1 MSRRFLALAVG
12 LRPGCPP
19 LELQAA
25 EAGLALAT
33 RLGLATDDFLAALLD
48 GERGARFYS
57 RFRAAAQAW
66 ILFNA
71 EACCKPLMRAFGAS
85 DTQLK
90 RRDDMHACMPV

>member
-1 MSRRFLALAVG
+1 MLHFCRFLALAVG

-57 RFRAAAQAW
+57 RFRPAAQAW

-71 EACCKPLMRAFGAS
+71 EACCRPLMRAAGAAAVLPI
-85 DTQLK
+85 TP
-90 RRDDMHACMPV
+90 C

>member
-1 MSRRFLALAVG
+1 MVHRSFLALAVG

-33 RLGLATDDFLAALLD
+33 HLGLATDNFLAALLD
-48 GERGARFYS
+48 GELGARFYS
-57 RFRAAAQAW
+57 RFRPAAQAW

-71 EACCKPLMRAFGAS
+71 EACCKPLMRAFGTHMMSREILQWRAGI
-85 DTQLK
+85 
-90 RRDDMHACMPV
+90 

>member
-1 MSRRFLALAVG
+1 MKTDHLLLCRRFLALAVG

-25 EAGLALAT
+25 ESGLALAT

-48 GERGARFYS
+48 GECGGRFYS
-57 RFRAAAQAW
+57 RFRPAAQAW

-71 EACCKPLMRAFGAS
+71 EACCKPLMRAFGAAFS
-85 DTQLK
+85 SLTLS
-90 RRDDMHACMPV
+90 